1 MVYINIVIFLSFGQ
15 KTALA
20 SQMPC
25 RHIESSA
32 VLITILSKV
41 HSNHPRRNLSAG
53 ARILP
58 LFSLSFPR
66 QQSGF
71 VPLHSAAKD
80 KIIFAVA
87 EYKNRQLMH
96 TELYFHNKK

>member
-1 MVYINIVIFLSFGQ
+1 MVYINIVIFLSFGK
-15 KTALA
+15 KTALT

-25 RHIESSA
+25 RHIEFSA

-58 LFSLSFPR
+58 LFSLMFLR

-71 VPLHSAAKD
+71 VPLHPAAKD

-87 EYKNRQLMH
+87 KYKTGN
-96 TELYFHNKK
+96 